1 MDYKGTKESKLQEAI
16 KGIKQGCNDQFYK
29 KDEDKI
35 EGLVEEI
42 SFVRQVKNVWGKSK
56 TESFP
61 VGQEDNSDDIP
72 DLEVLDVRGFQCDF
86 LGEDKT
92 IFCQELEKDQLAIL
106 NKMLDRGKRRKQFES
121 FVSKADLNTGVYKTK
136 TSENQR
142 YITPPL
148 VLTNSH
154 NSISQFSTPCITQR
168 LTSIIQGIDL
178 RKCPIMAIL

>member
-16 KGIKQGCNDQFYK
+16 KGIKKGCNDQFYK
-29 KDEDKI
+29 KDEGKI

-42 SFVRQVKNVWGKSK
+42 TFVR
-56 TESFP
+56 
-61 VGQEDNSDDIP
+61 
-72 DLEVLDVRGFQCDF
+72 
-86 LGEDKT
+86 
-92 IFCQELEKDQLAIL
+92 QELEKDQLAIL

-154 NSISQFSTPCITQR
+154 NSISQFSTPCIKQR
-168 LTSIIQGIDL
+168 LTSIIQGINEFTENETFQEIRPKL
-178 RKCPIMAIL
+178 LPFLMTFVFAISEKITIHFE